1 MSDTTTSHKP
11 RLLVLA
17 STYPRWQGD
26 PEPGFVHALSRRL
39 VDRFDVTVLGPHA
52 NGAVVH
58 GMLDGV
64 QVQRYRYAPAAL
76 ETLVN
81 DGGIVT
87 NLKRQPWK
95 WLLLPG
101 FLLAQAWATWRL
113 IRTLRPDVIHAHW
126 LIPQAGMVALLGL
139 YDRRVPPYVVTSHG
153 ADLFALRAG
162 FLQKFKRWVVRRAA
176 AATVVSTAM
185 RDELARIGADTS
197 KVTVQPMG
205 VDLAEQFTPN
215 PHIARSANTLLFVGR
230 LVEKKGLRHLID
242 ALPEVHAQ
250 QPLVRLQ
257 VAGFGPELEERQAQ
271 VRRLGL
277 QDSVDFLGAVP
288 QSELPGLYRTAAMLV
303 APFVEASSGD
313 REGLGL
319 TLVEAS
325 GCGCP
330 IVTTRIPAVRE
341 VFDGDWPEY
350 IATPG
355 DPDGLAAQILRLLQ
369 AHPQACAAV
378 VDGLPALRA
387 KFGYAHVAAGYAD
400 LLQGAIRPEV
410 HESQEGA
417 PDAR

>member
-1 MSDTTTSHKP
+1 MIDTPASQKP

-39 VDRFDVTVLGPHA
+39 TDRFDVTVLGPHA
-52 NGAVVH
+52 SGAAVQ
-58 GMLDGV
+58 GRLDGV

-87 NLKRQPWK
+87 NLKRHPWK

-101 FLLAQAWATWRL
+101 FMLAQAWATWRL
-113 IRTLRPDVIHAHW
+113 IRSLRPEIIHAHW
-126 LIPQAGMVALLGL
+126 LIPQAGMVALLGML
-139 YDRRVPPYVVTSHG
+139 DRSVPPYVVTSHG

-162 FLQKFKRWVVRRAA
+162 LLQKFKRWVVSKAA

-185 RDELARIGADTS
+185 RDELARIDADTS

-205 VDLAEQFTPN
+205 VDLTEQFTPN
-215 PHIARSANTLLFVGR
+215 SHIARSADNLLFVGR

-242 ALPEVHAQ
+242 ALPIVRSQ
-250 QPLVRLQ
+250 RPSVRLQ

-271 VRRLGL
+271 VRRRGL

-288 QSELPGLYRTAAMLV
+288 QSQLPGLYRTAAMVV

-319 TLVEAS
+319 VLVEAA

-341 VFDGDWPEY
+341 VFGGDWPAY
-350 IATPG
+350 TATPG
-355 DPDGLAAQILRLLQ
+355 DPDALAGQILRLLD
-369 AHPQACAAV
+369 AHPQASAAM
-378 VDGLPALRA
+378 VDALPALRA
-387 KFGYAHVAAGYAD
+387 KFDYTHVAAGYAD
-400 LLQGAIRPEV
+400 LLQGAIVPEAYAPE
-410 HESQEGA
+410 ESAPGA
-417 PDAR
+417 R